1 MWLIQNPE
9 HPMSDMILLQTAETL
24 SDTLHLV
31 QVILSICHLQK
42 NIDFTRLVIYFLFQL
57 ALRWKLIV

>member
-1 MWLIQNPE
+1 MWFIQNYYPE
-9 HPMSDMILLQTAETL
+9 HPKSDMILLQTAETL

-31 QVILSICHLQK
+31 QVILSLTK
-42 NIDFTRLVIYFLFQL
+42 NIDFTRLVIYFLFKL